1 MTKRYSIEQV
11 ADMLRSGSDRIRLAL
26 EELEKRNQLS
36 AETFLFAHD
45 IWRITPTDVPKI
57 QEYLRAAAAEGVL
70 PPAGLQERAETAGG
84 RRIRRV
90 TRRQPGED

>member
-45 IWRITPTDVPKI
+45 IWRVTPTDVPKI
-57 QEYLRAAAAEGVL
+57 QEYLRTAAEEIL
-70 PPAGLQERAETAGG
+70 PSTGLQERAETAGG
-84 RRIRRV
+84 RRIRRI